1 MYFCVS
7 TKILYLFKIK
17 QKHTKMFK
25 NLIIT
30 CFLGLSAVILGAFG
44 AHALKES
51 LTITELQSFE
61 TAVRY
66 QMYHV
71 LVLLFVNLFKDF
83 TEKQKRNLSSVFF
96 TGIIFFSGSIYI
108 IQLTPVTAK
117 SIWFVTPLGGLF
129 FIIGWIMMIVIFLK
143 NEQRNKK

>member
-1 MYFCVS
+1 
-7 TKILYLFKIK
+7 
-17 QKHTKMFK
+17 MFK

-30 CFLGLSAVILGAFG
+30 CFLGMLAIILGAFG

-51 LTITELQSFE
+51 LTLDQLASFE

-71 LVLLFVNLFKDF
+71 LVLLFVNIYDGFSI
-83 TEKQKRNLSSVFF
+83 KQKNSISYIFF
-96 TGIIFFSGSIYI
+96 LGILFFSGSIYL
-108 IQLTPVTAK
+108 IQLTSITAK

-129 FIIGWIMMIVIFLK
+129 FVIGWFSMITIFV
-143 NEQRNKK
+143 KKVSKLAK